1 MYRSTVDEQQFAPA
15 ALAKA
20 PATVAASG
28 ESGVA
33 RINAV
38 LTSRGVAIACIT
50 GEPCG
55 SRNVI
60 ARPIIVA
67 VDDSIA
73 AAHLADVAYRSDDMH
88 PAHLGSILGRLLVE
102 ALKAGCADSDPFVR
116 HITLALFALHGN
128 ALVDA
133 GPAEPVRGTLKA
145 WQEKLAKEMLGADM
159 HGAASLSRVAQA
171 CGLSVSHFSRAFKRC
186 TGMSPHRWS
195 LTRRLERAKRLLMK
209 AHFSLADV
217 AFECG
222 FCEQSHLT
230 HAFSREFG
238 LSPGAWRKIQR
249 TRRSD
254 KAAATPSFSRAA
266 PLCARAP
273 SAAGD
278 MLLSQP

>member
-1 MYRSTVDEQQFAPA
+1 V
-15 ALAKA
+15 
-20 PATVAASG
+20 
-28 ESGVA
+28 
-33 RINAV
+33 
-38 LTSRGVAIACIT
+38 
-50 GEPCG
+50 
-55 SRNVI
+55 
-60 ARPIIVA
+60 
-67 VDDSIA
+67 
-73 AAHLADVAYRSDDMH
+73 
-88 PAHLGSILGRLLVE
+88 
-102 ALKAGCADSDPFVR
+102 
-116 HITLALFALHGN
+116 
-128 ALVDA
+128 
-133 GPAEPVRGTLKA
+133 
-145 WQEKLAKEMLGADM
+145 

-266 PLCARAP
+266 PPCARAP
-273 SAAGD
+273 SAAGN
-278 MLLSQP
+278 ML